1 MQSTLSS
8 LFGFPA
14 GIIGGYLWEAFSP
27 QTPYYLS
34 GIAGFISAIL
44 FWLGVQEPP
53 KYEEEE
59 NISKTQD

>member
-14 GIIGGYLWEAFSP
+14 GIIGSYLWDAFSP

-34 GIAGFISAIL
+34 GIVGFISAII
-44 FWLGVQEPP
+44 FWLGVQEP
-53 KYEEEE
+53 
-59 NISKTQD
+59 SKNEKDE